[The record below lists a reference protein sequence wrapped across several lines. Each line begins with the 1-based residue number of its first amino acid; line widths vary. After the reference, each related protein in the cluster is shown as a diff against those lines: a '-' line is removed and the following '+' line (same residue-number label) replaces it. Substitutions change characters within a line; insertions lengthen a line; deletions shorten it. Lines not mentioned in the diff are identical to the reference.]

1 MFDMDLFLVYFV
13 MIAGIDIPP
22 YINIKGHNQLRV
34 SNRSN
39 QNQSTIFLFH
49 AFYLLTPLFQ
59 PHMMFYKHLNGVC
72 GVLGGLADPRITL
85 DAPH

>member
-1 MFDMDLFLVYFV
+1 MLDMDLFGVYFV
-13 MIAGIDIPP
+13 MIAGDFPP

-34 SNRSN
+34 SNRSK

-59 PHMMFYKHLNGVC
+59 PHMMFYMHLNGVC